1 MALALKKF
9 EAIETA
15 EAVLPFALKLQI
27 VKNSNAIVF
36 SPDEYLEFEREAEE
50 RHEFI
55 DGKIIKMAG
64 ESLSH
69 SRICMNLAVEFG
81 SRLRG
86 KNCEGLSPNMKVR
99 TTTKSLFAYPN
110 LTIVCGE
117 PKFHDVKKD
126 VLTNPKVIFEVLSP
140 STERYDRG
148 EKFQYY
154 KNETPSL
161 ADYLL
166 VSQDRILIEQF
177 TKQADESWLYRSFDK
192 AEDVLQ
198 IKSIEVEVLLQDIY
212 LRVKFPQAEILTEE

>member
-9 EAIETA
+9 EAIEAA
-15 EAVLPFALKLQI
+15 EKILPFGAKLRL
-27 VKNSNAIVF
+27 VKSKPFA
-36 SPDEYLEFEREAEE
+36 PEEYLKFERKADE

-69 SRICMNLAVEFG
+69 SRLCINLVVEFG
-81 SRLRG
+81 SQLRG

-99 TTTKSLFAYPN
+99 TTTKSLFAYPD
-110 LTIVCGE
+110 LTVVCGE

-126 VLTNPKVIFEVLSP
+126 VLINPKVIFEVLSP

-154 KNETPSL
+154 KKETPSL
-161 ADYLL
+161 TDYLL
-166 VSQDRILIEQF
+166 VSQDQILVEQF
-177 TKQADESWLYRSFDK
+177 TKQTDESWLYRSFDK
-192 AEDVLQ
+192 AEDILR
-198 IKSIEVEVLLQDIY
+198 IESIEAEVLLQDIY
-212 LRVKFPQAEILTEE
+212 VRVEFPQAEDLTEE

>member
-15 EAVLPFALKLQI
+15 EMVLPFGAKLRL
-27 VKNSNAIVF
+27 VKSTPF
-36 SPDEYLEFEREAEE
+36 FPEEYLKFEREAEE

-69 SRICMNLAVEFG
+69 SRICINLAVEFG
-81 SRLRG
+81 SQLRR
-86 KNCEGLSPNMKVR
+86 KKCEALSPNMKVR
-99 TTTKSLFAYPN
+99 TTTKSLFAYPD
-110 LTIVCGE
+110 LVIVCGE

-126 VLTNPKVIFEVLSP
+126 VLINPSVIFEVLSP

-161 ADYLL
+161 TDYIL
-166 VSQDRILIEQF
+166 VSQDQILVEQF
-177 TKQADESWLYRSFDK
+177 TKKADGSWVYRSFNK
-192 AEDVLQ
+192 SEDVLR
-198 IKSIEVEVLLQDIY
+198 IESIEAEVLLQDIY
-212 LRVKFPQAEILTEE
+212 LRVEFPQAEILTEE

>member
-1 MALALKKF
+1 MGLALRKF

-15 EAVLPFALKLQI
+15 EAVLPFGAKLRL
-27 VKNSNAIVF
+27 VKAKPF
-36 SPDEYLEFEREAEE
+36 APEEYLKFEREAEE

-99 TTTKSLFAYPN
+99 TTTKSLFAYPD

-126 VLTNPKVIFEVLSP
+126 VLINPKVIFEVLSP

-161 ADYLL
+161 ADYIL
-166 VSQDRILIEQF
+166 VSQDQILVEQF
-177 TKQADESWLYRSFDK
+177 TKQENESWLYRSCSK
-192 AEDVLQ
+192 AEDILR
-198 IKSIEVEVLLQDIY
+198 IESIEAEVALQDIY
-212 LRVKFPQAEILTEE
+212 MRVGFPQAEDLTEE